1 MRAGASSLPQ
11 MLTPEATSL
20 VKQSVMLAK
29 RRGHA
34 QVTPLHVANTM
45 LSSSTG
51 LLRTACMQ
59 SHSHPLQCKALE
71 LCFNVALNR
80 LPATSSTTTSTTFHH
95 HHPSLSNALV
105 AAFKRAQ
112 AHQRRGS
119 IENQQQPLL
128 AVKVEVEQLIISIL
142 DDPSVSRVMREAGF
156 SSTQVKNNVELA
168 VSLEISS
175 NPSLSKPKETNLGF
189 PILNS
194 GLKQPPFS
202 NLDSVNGDDVLSLVD
217 ALLSRRRKSTVVVG
231 ECLVT
236 AESVVRGLVGKIDK
250 GEVPDPLKGAQFLS
264 LPLCSFSHQC
274 KDDVEQK
281 LGELRCVLNRCIA
294 RGIILYVGDLKWT
307 AEVTESY
314 DDQRRKYFCPIEH
327 IVLEIG
333 RLISDFLE
341 SGRFW
346 LLGVASYHT
355 FTRCKMGHPSL
366 ESLWGLHPLLIP
378 AGSLGLSLNSER
390 DLLGKGHD
398 GGARKQLTCCAD
410 CVNKFEMDVQALA
423 RTVHGSNPT
432 NLPLWLQQCKD
443 QKINSLSNDLD
454 QFQIRE
460 LCRKW
465 NGICNSLHK
474 QQGQQA
480 ENTMTFFFPSP
491 SPSIKFSRSWN
502 HTELTSANH
511 SWEQH
516 SVCIPG
522 MQATT
527 TLLDLPSCNSSLTSR
542 NPDADTMKFKQF
554 NAESLNSLC
563 SALEQKAN
571 RQKVIIP
578 EIASVVLQCRSGM
591 VRRKGLRTRERKE
604 DTWLLFEGGDTEG
617 KEIIARELANQIFSS
632 EKSFV
637 SIGLSSFSSVRA
649 DPSDDF
655 RGKRCREE
663 PDGFSYFGKLSEAIR
678 CNPHR
683 VIFLEDVE
691 QVDYHTMIN
700 IKRSMERGMVF
711 GPDGDEVSVGDAIVI
726 LSCESFRSK
735 SRACSPCVK
744 QKSGASSEEVEEERL
759 SSVESGEK
767 ENGTSPCISLDLNLS
782 VEDNESVEQYCEVE
796 LLKCVDRS
804 FVFELER
811 AEGFV

>member
-1 MRAGASSLPQ
+1 MRAGASSLQ
-11 MLTPEATSL
+11 QTLTPEAASV
-20 VKQSVMLAK
+20 VKQSVMLAR

-175 NPSLSKPKETNLGF
+175 HPSLSKPKEPNLGF

-194 GLKQPPFS
+194 GLKQTPFS
-202 NLDSVNGDDVLSLVD
+202 SLDSVNNEDVLSLVD
-217 ALLSRRRKSTVVVG
+217 ALLSRRRKSTVVIG

-236 AESVVRGLVGKIDK
+236 AESVVRGLVGKIEK
-250 GEVPDPLKGAQFLS
+250 GEIPDPLKSAQFLS

-333 RLISDFLE
+333 RLVSDFVE

-390 DLLGKGHD
+390 DMLGKGHD
-398 GGARKQLTCCAD
+398 AGAGKQLTCCAD
-410 CVNKFEMDVQALA
+410 CLNKFEMDVQALA
-423 RTVHGSNPT
+423 RTIHGNPT
-432 NLPLWLQQCKD
+432 NLPLWMQQCKD
-443 QKINSLSNDLD
+443 QKLDPLSNDLD

-474 QQGQQA
+474 QHKQQA
-480 ENTMTFFFPSP
+480 ENTMSFFFSSP
-491 SPSIKFSRSWN
+491 SSSVKFSSSWN
-502 HTELTSANH
+502 HTELTSTNH

-516 SVCIPG
+516 SICIPG
-522 MQATT
+522 RQAT
-527 TLLDLPSCNSSLTSR
+527 TLLDLPSCNSSPNSR

-563 SALEQKAN
+563 SALEQKVH

-649 DPSDDF
+649 DPSEDF

-663 PDGFSYFGKLSEAIR
+663 QDGFSYFGKLSEAIR
-678 CNPHR
+678 YNPHR
-683 VIFLEDVE
+683 VVFLEDIE
-691 QVDYHTMIN
+691 QVDYHSMIN
-700 IKRSMERGMVF
+700 IKRSIERGMVF

-726 LSCESFRSK
+726 MSCESFRSK

-744 QKSGASSEEVEEERL
+744 QKSGGSSEEVEEERL
-759 SSVESGEK
+759 SSVESGERD
-767 ENGTSPCISLDLNLS
+767 NGSSPCISLDLNLS

-796 LLKCVDRS
+796 LPKCVDRS
-804 FVFELER
+804 FVFEVER
-811 AEGFV
+811 AERFV